1 MKEKVPL
8 DEDNKKLSQGMAE
21 EIVAMQI
28 FGFVRAFANLQKL
41 IMTEFAQWFR
51 SKEEQTSSPEA
62 CGRNRQLQSGNLVAV
77 GNQD

>member
-41 IMTEFAQWFR
+41 IMTEFAQ
-51 SKEEQTSSPEA
+51 
-62 CGRNRQLQSGNLVAV
+62 
-77 GNQD
+77 